1 MDLSRNIKAI
11 REAKNIKQI
20 DVAKALDLDPSY
32 YFRLE
37 KRGDKLSIEQLEK
50 IAGALGVSVLELMTG
65 ETQEVENNE
74 NTERL
79 ERRVRELEK
88 WLNDKEE
95 INESRSKIVQSCT
108 YTLCYIFSQ
117 IIKDLCHQEE
127 PVLGNVTISDL
138 KTKIEVS
145 YSEYVKNS
153 SSIHE
158 RLFPKSKSVGAS
170 HALREED
177 INIII
182 DRLYKDFNKLSLVSI
197 LIASGLLDE
206 FYFEPMTRVLINKL
220 KNKINAKGNIYYE
233 KMIEYENYF
242 WFKNID
248 SYPFLG
254 DNQ

>member
-65 ETQEVENNE
+65 EPQKVENNE

-79 ERRVRELEK
+79 EKRIRELEK

-95 INESRSKIVQSCT
+95 INESRSKLVQSYT
-108 YTLCYIFSQ
+108 YTLCYIFSE
-117 IIKDLCHQEE
+117 IIKELCHQEE
-127 PVLGNVTISDL
+127 PFLGIVTISDL

-145 YSEYVKNS
+145 YNEYVKNS
-153 SSIHE
+153 GRIFE
-158 RLFPKSKSVGAS
+158 KLFPKSKALGVS

-182 DRLYKDFNKLSLVSI
+182 DRLYKDFNKINLVGL
-197 LIASGLLDE
+197 LIGSGLLDE
-206 FYFEPMTRVLINKL
+206 FYFEPMTRILINKL
-220 KNKINAKGNIYYE
+220 KSTIKANSDNFYVKQVEYDIY
-233 KMIEYENYF
+233 F
-242 WFKNID
+242 SFKNVD
-248 SYPFLG
+248 FYPFLG
-254 DNQ
+254 DNK